1 MIKFIQCQLY
11 NLKEKNPKVC
21 YVGIIRNVIKRANDT
36 TYVID
41 DMTTPH
47 TINVK
52 LQADV
57 SISMKFY
64 KNKITVF
71 GRIGFIEN
79 FR

>member
-1 MIKFIQCQLY
+1 M
-11 NLKEKNPKVC
+11 
-21 YVGIIRNVIKRANDT
+21 IKRANDT

-64 KNKITVF
+64 KNKITGF